1 MQMQNEEHDSEEETE
16 LNETRLN
23 DTFTAMP
30 RLLADEEAPKQEE
43 SEPHVASPSLP

>member
-1 MQMQNEEHDSEEETE
+1 MQIEDHDSEDETE

-30 RLLADEEAPKQEE
+30 RLLADEEPPKQEE
-43 SEPHVASPSLP
+43 PDVASPSLP